1 MTGITTH
8 VLDVTLGKPA
18 VGIRVLLFEQSLDEW
33 VLLAESQTDSEGRC
47 KNLGVQAL
55 AGIYKLTFFVGSYF
69 AELNRKS
76 LFPQVDVTFEVTDRR
91 HYHLPLLLS
100 ENSYTTCR
108 GS

>member
-1 MTGITTH
+1 MTGITTL

-18 VGIRVLLFEQSLDEW
+18 AGIRVQLFEQSSDGW
-33 VLLAESQTDSEGRC
+33 VMLAESLTDIEGRC
-47 KNLGVQAL
+47 KNLGVHAL
-55 AGIYKLTFFVGSYF
+55 AGTYKLSFLVNSYF
-69 AELNRKS
+69 AELNRKA
-76 LFPQVDVTFEVTDRR
+76 LFPLVDVTFEVTDNR

>member
-18 VGIRVLLFEQSLDEW
+18 AGIRVQLFEQSADGW
-33 VLLAESQTDSEGRC
+33 VLLAESQTDIEGRC

-55 AGIYKLTFFVGSYF
+55 PGTYKLTFFVGSYF
-69 AELNRKS
+69 SASNRKT
-76 LFPQVDVTFEVTDRR
+76 LFPQVDVTFEVADSR
-91 HYHLPLLLS
+91 HYHLPVLLS
-100 ENSYTTCR
+100 ENSYTTYR